1 MTSCE
6 DQFRAESVR
15 VAEAVAAT
23 RDQVART
30 MDTLAEQRPCQE
42 EHLRALGD
50 EAGSRQHASGSGQ
63 KTTANT
69 VKRAAPVREC

>member
-1 MTSCE
+1 
-6 DQFRAESVR
+6 
-15 VAEAVAAT
+15 
-23 RDQVART
+23 VART